1 MRVNKLGQR
10 ALDRETYKTLEST
23 GIDMS
28 SYYME
33 GQSGGLINEALTL
46 GQFENLENFVR
57 DNGTHFRY
65 SREDGTQFDIRINGA
80 EVKK

>member
-23 GIDMS
+23 GIDMT

-33 GQSGGLINEALTL
+33 GQSGGLINEAITL
-46 GQFENLENFVR
+46 GQFEALESFVR
-57 DNGTHFRY
+57 EHGTHFRY
-65 SREDGTQFDIRINGA
+65 SRDDGTQFDIRINGA

>member
-33 GQSGGLINEALTL
+33 GQSGGLINEAISL
-46 GQFENLENFVR
+46 GQFEALESFVR
-57 DNGTHFRY
+57 EHGTHFRY

>member
-46 GQFENLENFVR
+46 GQFEALENFVR

>member
-1 MRVNKLGQR
+1 MRVNKNGQR
-10 ALDRETYKTLEST
+10 ALDRETFKTLEST

-28 SYYME
+28 GYYME
-33 GQSGGLINEALTL
+33 GQSGGLINEAITL
-46 GQFENLENFVR
+46 GQFTALEQFVR